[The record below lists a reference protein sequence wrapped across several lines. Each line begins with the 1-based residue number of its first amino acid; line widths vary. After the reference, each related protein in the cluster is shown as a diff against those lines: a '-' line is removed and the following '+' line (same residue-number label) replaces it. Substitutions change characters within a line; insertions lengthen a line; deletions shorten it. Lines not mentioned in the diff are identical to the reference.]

1 MNSLDSLNSKQ
12 KEAARHI
19 EGPLLILA
27 GAGSGKTK
35 TLTHRLAHLIEQSI
49 AEPWNILAVTF
60 TNKAAGEMRE
70 RVETLLGLNQS
81 SAKEKGPFIGTFH
94 AFCVQV
100 LRREAEAIGYR
111 RDFAIFDAQDQFSL
125 MKEVLKD
132 QRVDVK
138 RYHPQ
143 GILHHISQAKNELLT
158 PDDVTAKAQG
168 PAEEIT
174 AAAYEAYQARLFES
188 NALDFDD
195 LIMQA
200 VVLFR
205 KYPAVLEKYQRRFEY
220 LLVDEYQDT
229 NHAQYTLVSLLA
241 GRHRNLAVVGDDWQ
255 SIYGW
260 RGADVKNILE
270 FEKDYPDAK
279 VVKLEQN
286 YRSRQRILDAA
297 HAVIEESALKTEKKL
312 WTERGEGE
320 LVQIVEARDER
331 EEARFVLREAERLIT
346 EETEHFPNLDSCVV
360 LYRTNAQSRA
370 LEEACLKMNIP
381 YRLVGGVRFYER
393 KEVKDLIAFLR
404 LMANPRDFIS
414 FQRIV
419 NVPARGIGKVTISK
433 IKEWSSQHDNDL
445 VLAART
451 AAESGDLK
459 NKSLPLA
466 KFAALIEQGNKLA
479 QQMFVDKLLAWLIK
493 EIGFERMLRDGS
505 DEGEMRWENVQEL
518 MTVAERHPDLQEF
531 LEEVALMS
539 DQDKVAE
546 GAPALTLMT
555 AHTAKGLEY
564 PAVFVVGMEE
574 GIFPHSR
581 ALFEPAELDEER
593 RLAYVAMTRAKER
606 LYLVHTQSRMLFGN
620 VQNNP
625 PSRFIEDLD
634 EAYTKFV
641 DLTENKNQR
650 RNFADSNLDIDDSEF
665 MEDGVDVI
673 DNPFQAG
680 DRVYH
685 PEFGEGVIIDTEDDI
700 VDVTFAKIGT
710 KKIALGY
717 IPLKKL

>member
-12 KEAARHI
+12 KEAAQHK

-35 TLTHRLAHLIEQSI
+35 TLTHRVAYLIEQGVI
-49 AEPWNILAVTF
+49 KPWNILAVTF

-70 RVETLLGLNQS
+70 RVQALLDNQKDS
-81 SAKEKGPFIGTFH
+81 KERGPFIGTFH

-111 RDFAIFDAQDQFSL
+111 RDFAIFDSQDQFSL
-125 MKEVLKD
+125 MKQVLKD
-132 QRVDVK
+132 QGVDVK

-143 GILHHISQAKNELLT
+143 GVLHHVSQAKNELLT
-158 PDDVTAKAQG
+158 PDEVAEKTQS

-174 AAAYEAYQARLFES
+174 AEAYESYQARLFES

-195 LIMQA
+195 LIMQT
-200 VVLFR
+200 VLLFR
-205 KYPAVLEKYQRRFEY
+205 KHPAVLEKYQRRFEY

-229 NHAQYTLVSLLA
+229 NHAQYTLVTQLSEK
-241 GRHRNLAVVGDDWQ
+241 HRNLAVVGDDWQ

-260 RGADVKNILE
+260 RGANVKNILE

-279 VVKLEQN
+279 VIKLEQN

-297 HAVIEESALKTEKKL
+297 HVVIEESALKTDKKL

-320 LVQIVEARDER
+320 KVQIVEAADER
-331 EEARFVLREAERLIT
+331 EEARFVLREVERLT
-346 EETEHFPNLDSCVV
+346 MEEAEYFPSLNSCAV

-404 LMANPRDFIS
+404 LMANPRDFIC

-419 NVPARGIGKVTISK
+419 NVPVRGIGKVTIGK
-433 IKEWSSQHDNDL
+433 IKEWAAQNDNDL
-445 VLAART
+445 VMACRM
-451 AAESGDLK
+451 AAESGSLG

-466 KFAALIEQGNKLA
+466 KFAALIEQGSKYSEK
-479 QQMFVDKLLAWLIK
+479 MFVDKLLEWIIK
-493 EIGFERMLRDGS
+493 QIGFERMLRDGS

-518 MTVAERHPDLQEF
+518 MTVAEQHPDLQEF

-555 AHTAKGLEY
+555 IHTAKGLEY
-564 PAVFVVGMEE
+564 PAIFVVGMEE

-581 ALFEPAELDEER
+581 SLFDPAELDEER

-606 LYLVHTQSRMLFGN
+606 LYLIYTQQRMLFGN
-620 VQNNP
+620 IQSNP

-634 EAYTKFV
+634 DTDFEFI
-641 DLTENKNQR
+641 DLTESKKTR
-650 RNFADSNLDIDDSEF
+650 HSFSDSNIEVDDSEF

-673 DNPFQAG
+673 ENPFVAG
-680 DRVYH
+680 DRVFH
-685 PEFGEGVIIDTEDDI
+685 QEFGEGIVGDIDDDVIE
-700 VDVTFAKIGT
+700 VTFAKIGT

-717 IPLKKL
+717 VPLKKL